1 MTVTEGLMK
10 VGSWSFKLDDAPL
23 SVRQNLDW
31 FANIVIT
38 PARIKDPNVD
48 LDDLL
53 AAAVYSGIVTK
64 RNQGEGQFGGPGLL
78 GYLES
83 GKGHCGSTASVAG
96 IPSWPATFTQII
108 QAWLAGNAN
117 SNGISYGTGY
127 SATAT
132 TVAEMDAEDYYPRT
146 KPLLDQAAAQTGNE
160 YRPRPDGSV
169 DWGINTALF
178 TYTTPTVLVSPGRH
192 GVDGGITALRLNQ
205 WSVGADLDDFRNFAW
220 MRSTDKAYT
229 VSTSGAAGSLS
240 SLRGWG
246 GSVVLRYTDRLT
258 TNSTDTGDVAD
269 AANVAAALY
278 AEPNYRIECTVDDFC
293 VPRLLVPGDYL
304 LCYDPENDLTGNY
317 QIAAFFGADLMAMRL
332 RCVGYTWPIAAGMGV
347 YGIKNGTT
355 TITDLSDFVRWESSP
370 TRLELGSAPRRLAT
384 SRPTTALN
392 S

>member
-1 MTVTEGLMK
+1 VTVTEGLMK

-53 AAAVYSGIVTK
+53 AAAVYSGIITK
-64 RNQGEGQFGGPGLL
+64 RNQAAGEFGGPGLL
-78 GYLES
+78 GYLQTS
-83 GKGHCGSTASVAG
+83 KGHCGSTASVSG
-96 IPSWPATFTQII
+96 VPSWPATFTQII
-108 QAWLAGNAN
+108 HQWITGTAN
-117 SNGISYGTGY
+117 SNGLDYGTGY
-127 SATAT
+127 SATST

-160 YRPRPDGSV
+160 YRCNPDGTV
-169 DWGINTALF
+169 DWGIYSALF
-178 TYTTPTVLVSPGRH
+178 RYNTPTVLVSPGRH
-192 GVDGGITALRLNQ
+192 GTDGGITALKLSRWDVN
-205 WSVGADLDDFRNFAW
+205 ADLDDFRNFAW

-229 VSTSGAAGSLS
+229 VSTSSAAGSLS
-240 SLRGWG
+240 SLKGWG

-269 AANVAAALY
+269 AATAAAALY
-278 AEPNYRIECTVDDFC
+278 AEPNYQIDCSVSDFC
-293 VPRLLVPGDYL
+293 VPRLLTPGDYL

-317 QIAAFFGADLMAMRL
+317 QIQAFFGSDLMAMRL

-355 TITDLSDFVRWESSP
+355 TITDLTDFVHWETGS
-370 TRLELGSAPRRLAT
+370 TRLELGSAPRRLRT
-384 SRPTTALN
+384 SGSVTALN
-392 S
+392 